1 MQRRYNN
8 ILSNLISNVDTPP
21 TDDTNTLRH
30 FPAELVLLI
39 AECLDTVD
47 FLSFR
52 ATYRWHYYLVKAILP
67 KAVEDTVLDPR
78 PCPIGPGTSL
88 PDSITYYRQRDGLT
102 YASTATDFDNSLK
115 SRSSVAAWANN
126 SRPLYCAAIV
136 WTGIRHRASQWKS
149 ARRVHT
155 SGSVLESKP
164 RCTSVFTAPSRSER
178 SWLPYAVVPHRCTQ
192 ILLTT
197 FPRNVSCARSQ
208 GAPCFRSEAG
218 SLTYSNSSALF
229 YSTYWK

>member
-1 MQRRYNN
+1 MAKGNTQDFVKPHFLSATMQRRYNN

-88 PDSITYYRQRDGLT
+88 PDSIAYYRQRDGLT
-102 YASTATDFDNSLK
+102 IRFYRDRFRQFVEVEVERRRLGQQLEAALLCSYCLDRHSPSSFSVEERKKGPHERVCIGVQATLYICLHSTLTFGEIMATLRSRTTSLYSDPPDDLPEK
-115 SRSSVAAWANN
+115 
-126 SRPLYCAAIV
+126 
-136 WTGIRHRASQWKS
+136 
-149 ARRVHT
+149 RVLCT
-155 SGSVLESKP
+155 EPGCTVL
-164 RCTSVFTAPSRSER
+164 
-178 SWLPYAVVPHRCTQ
+178 
-192 ILLTT
+192 
-197 FPRNVSCARSQ
+197 
-208 GAPCFRSEAG
+208 
-218 SLTYSNSSALF
+218 
-229 YSTYWK
+229 